1 MSKQVQAQGL
11 TGLIK
16 KYLARDNF
24 AQYVTG
30 LVVITAIIALFWQF
44 NNDDPDRFWIAVFVI
59 IVIAF
64 LLLDVLF
71 GLVNIYKDR
80 YGVKTKNFYSILET
94 EEQRRTDP
102 TLTQQLQADMAKV
115 KADIKG
121 IKPLLPSQEVLE
133 ALGDAV
139 QRTGIAITL
148 QKDEAKLIA
157 YKDELQ
163 KDIDD
168 LKKEISDDEE
178 KLLKIS

>member
-30 LVVITAIIALFWQF
+30 LVVITSTIALFWQF
-44 NNDDPDRFWIAVFVI
+44 NNDDPDRFWIAIFII

-71 GLVNIYKDR
+71 GLVNIFKDR
-80 YGVKTKNFYSILET
+80 YDVRTKNFYSVLET

-102 TLTQQLQADMAKV
+102 NLTQQLRADMAEI

-121 IKPLLPSQEVLE
+121 IKPRLPSQEVLE
-133 ALGDAV
+133 ALDDAV
-139 QRTGIAITL
+139 YRTKLVLEL
-148 QKDEAKLIA
+148 QKDEAKILS
-157 YKDELQ
+157 YRDELQ

-168 LKKEISDDEE
+168 IQKEISDGE
-178 KLLKIS
+178 KKLS